1 MFSPGLPVK
10 RGIPQGSILGP
21 LLFNIFM
28 NDLPHI
34 IDFTLL
40 STYADDTQIDA
51 EDNVTNIEQAIN
63 LDLGKIDKWYVENEM
78 R

>member
-1 MFSPGLPVK
+1 MFSPGLLVK
-10 RGIPQGSILGP
+10 RGIPQGSFLRP

-40 STYADDTQIDA
+40 STYADDT
-51 EDNVTNIEQAIN
+51 
-63 LDLGKIDKWYVENEM
+63 
-78 R
+78 